1 LDWDGEVNK
10 ARVFVFHTEWKKK
23 RRFWPRKGKEKE
35 EKKRRVP
42 MAHVCAPQ
50 LSELEPNLP
59 VGFPDDPRGRVV
71 DLIERDRPTSPAG
84 VDAVVG
90 WTDGSS
96 LTLRHHQ
103 LVHFS

>member
-1 LDWDGEVNK
+1 
-10 ARVFVFHTEWKKK
+10 
-23 RRFWPRKGKEKE
+23 
-35 EKKRRVP
+35 

-84 VDAVVG
+84 SGRGG
-90 WTDGSS
+90 WMDGRIFSD
-96 LTLRHHQ
+96 LTSPSACSFWLTESTLNYVLREKHR
-103 LVHFS
+103 